1 MTEPKPSYD
10 AGGEQPDAKTV
21 LENTRVLREQLR
33 AGEVRFVDGK
43 RYRDTL
49 CIVWDALAVSE
60 ARVEALE
67 KDNRGLRELAW
78 ISDPA
83 IERYGDDGEMQA
95 GHIDYL
101 RFPVAEI
108 MRLRMN
114 RGLAALAAAPNAPSD
129 APDAASPRQGLGGG
143 SR

>member
-1 MTEPKPSYD
+1 MT
-10 AGGEQPDAKTV
+10 DAKKV
-21 LENTRVLREQLR
+21 LEQTRVLREQLR
-33 AGEVRFVDGK
+33 AGEVRFIDGK

-49 CIVWDALAVSE
+49 CIVWDALERAD

-67 KDNRGLRELAW
+67 KDNHGLRELAW

-101 RFPVAEI
+101 RFPVVEI
-108 MRLRMN
+108 VRLRTN
-114 RGLAALAAAPNAPSD
+114 RGLAALAAGEVKHD
-129 APDAASPRQGLGGG
+129 
-143 SR
+143 